1 MTRDDA
7 TKIITDALG
16 PASTGTSLADN
27 QAFAQRLAAALDAL
41 GLIPAERHPDPLQR
55 DQASADQ
62 IADSP
67 PWLAQQQ
74 SDPHQ
79 PTHHATTDASGTVV
93 STPHPMTQS
102 QHGITPGPTAAEASW
117 RRQPIPDAP
126 SNTIGEITNQPTKT

>member
-7 TKIITDALG
+7 IKIITDALG
-16 PASTGTSLADN
+16 PAPNGASLADN
-27 QAFAQRLAAALDAL
+27 TAFAQRLAAALDSL

-74 SDPHQ
+74 SPAAAV
-79 PTHHATTDASGTVV
+79 THHQVSPDGQV

-102 QHGITPGPTAAEASW
+102 QHGITPGPAAAEASW
-117 RRQPIPDAP
+117 RRQPTPDDTSGTA
-126 SNTIGEITNQPTKT
+126 